1 VRLTWEKFD
10 KLYTDLLTYCMVDDE
25 RLRLETLEAGHVGCL
40 KHMKVAGRR
49 CTTRCTVM
57 YLFCAGIMA

>member
-1 VRLTWEKFD
+1 MPSRAKPIHGRLTWEKFD

-40 KHMKVAGRR
+40 KHMMVA
-49 CTTRCTVM
+49 VEDV
-57 YLFCAGIMA
+57 LPDVP